1 MKKIKQILQILILIL
16 TGIFIVVAIF
26 FALDLN
32 PKESIGTKQENQNEI
47 QQKEANKKENES
59 NINVVPTM
67 NDKIEKNTAWC
78 GTFQLV
84 WNDLKNDFAKQKIEF
99 TPQIEEVEN
108 LNKEDFNTSSIS
120 EKSYFKAQ
128 GVPTKELKEQIEK
141 QIEEKFN
148 EKSEIL
154 DSFDFDGNPDKY
166 FLYAMLKKEFEFKNE
181 FEELE
186 KGNFGDYEDVEYFGL
201 NRKAS
206 EKVRNQIDVL
216 YYNSSEDFAIKL
228 NTKQDDEVIIA
239 KGIEK
244 NTFNEIYDEINK
256 RKEEYTGDKEFT
268 ENDTLKIP
276 NIKFDVKKEYKNLE
290 NKPFKIY
297 NEDSYVIDKAIQTIE
312 FELNKKGGKIKSEAG
327 MGIAK
332 TALINKDE
340 QRDLAVD
347 NTFTIFLKESNK
359 DKPYFAAN
367 IENIK
372 EFQ

>member
-1 MKKIKQILQILILIL
+1 MEKIKEALQILILTLI
-16 TGIFIVVAIF
+16 GIFIIVAIF
-26 FALDLN
+26 FALDLK
-32 PKESIGTKQENQNEI
+32 PKKNIESNQGNQNET
-47 QQKEANKKENES
+47 QQKETNQKESVN

-67 NDKIEKNTAWC
+67 NDKIEENTAWC
-78 GTFQLV
+78 GTFQLI

-99 TPQIEEVEN
+99 TPQLEEVEN
-108 LNKEDFNTSSIS
+108 LNKEDFNTGSIS
-120 EKSYFKAQ
+120 EKSYYKAQ
-128 GVPTKELKEQIEK
+128 GVPTKELKEQIEN
-141 QIEEKFN
+141 QIQEKFH
-148 EKSEIL
+148 EKSDIL

-166 FLYAMLKKEFEFKNE
+166 FLYAMLKKEFEFKKE
-181 FEELE
+181 FDELE
-186 KGNFGDYEDVEYFGL
+186 KSNFGNYEDVEYFGL

-206 EKVRNQIDVL
+206 EKVRSQIDVL
-216 YYNSSEDFAIKL
+216 YYNSSEDFAVKL

-239 KGIEK
+239 KGIEE
-244 NTFNEIYDEINK
+244 NTFNNIYDEINK
-256 RKEEYTGDKEFT
+256 RKEEYNGEKEFT

-297 NEDSYVIDKAIQTIE
+297 NNDSYIIDKAIQTIE
-312 FELNKKGGKIKSEAG
+312 FELNKKGGKIKSESG

-340 QRDLAVD
+340 QRDFTVD
-347 NTFTIFLKESNK
+347 NTFTIFLKESDK